1 MPSFSQTVRF
11 KLTVWYSSLLL
22 VFGVAFVVSLNLAA
36 RFDRPGD
43 PGDVRYELVREP
55 GQALTLRPLPQTL
68 QQAEEALYNRNLD
81 NLRTWSLISVV
92 GLALASGVGGYVLS
106 GMMLRPV
113 REMTKVA
120 SQISATNLTR
130 RINHSGP
137 DDELKALAD
146 TFDTMIGRL
155 EHSFAQ
161 QREFVENASHELR
174 TPLAAI
180 RTNIEVT
187 EMDPEV
193 SPEEYRTLLE
203 TVKTQTERLT
213 RLSEDLLLLSSAER
227 DLPDL
232 EPIALVQLGREVV
245 RNLTPTAAARGTVLK
260 VEGDDT
266 VEAVADGDSL
276 YRSVFNLVENAIK
289 YAGDGSQVDIVAAKR
304 GDRAEIT
311 VQDNGAGIPADAL
324 PHIFGRFYRIDRGRS
339 RSEGGTGLG
348 LAIVSELVHSMDGTV
363 TAASASGEGTTF
375 TISLPYHRAGRPQ
388 PAAKPTEPALTSG

>member
-1 MPSFSQTVRF
+1 MPSLTQTVRF

-43 PGDVRYELVREP
+43 MGDVQYELVRAP
-55 GQALTLRPLPQTL
+55 GQALTLRPLPKTL
-68 QQAEEALYNRNLD
+68 QQAEEALYDRNLD
-81 NLRTWSLISVV
+81 NLRTWSLIAVV
-92 GLALASGVGGYVLS
+92 GLALASGIGGYVLS
-106 GMMLRPV
+106 GMLLRPV
-113 REMTKVA
+113 RQMTKVA
-120 SQISATNLTR
+120 SEISATNLAK
-130 RINHSGP
+130 RINHDGP

-193 SPEEYRTLLE
+193 SPEEYRALLE

-227 DLPDL
+227 EHPEL
-232 EPIALVQLGREVV
+232 EPVPLVKLGREVV
-245 RNLTPTAAARGTVLK
+245 RNLAPTAAARASVLK

-266 VEAVADGDSL
+266 LEAVASGDSL

-289 YAGDGSQVDIVAAKR
+289 YAGDGSIVNVVARKR
-304 GDRAEIT
+304 GDRAEIA
-311 VQDNGAGIPADAL
+311 VEDNGAGIPPDAL
-324 PHIFGRFYRIDRGRS
+324 PHVFDRFYRIDRGRS
-339 RSEGGTGLG
+339 RREGGTGLG
-348 LAIVSELVHSMDGTV
+348 LSIVSELVRGMNGTV
-363 TAASASGEGTTF
+363 SATSANGEGTTF
-375 TISLPYHRAGRPQ
+375 TISLPLHRPGAEQ
-388 PAAKPTEPALTSG
+388 ATVKTTAAALTPG